1 MTTRPTS
8 RLAAVL
14 IVPAVLLAA
23 CGGSAA
29 SGAPVV
35 PSTGIVLPS
44 DMALPSDFA
53 LPSDLAIP
61 SFDLGSLVTNLENV
75 DSYRVTIASADGTD
89 YSGTVVT
96 RPVVSRDLRM
106 GTGDSATH
114 IVTIGDEAWMGTG
127 DGPLT
132 TAPSALIAGMIPLF
146 DPMVLL
152 GAFGGMSMTEYGQNL
167 GEEQKNG
174 QNTTHYKVDLASLPN
189 FAQLGMP
196 ESATVETWVAD
207 DGYLVS
213 FVATDFGTVG
223 ENLAIDVT
231 NVNDPANVV
240 ERPN

>member
-1 MTTRPTS
+1 MTARPTS

-23 CGGSAA
+23 CGGSGA

-35 PSTGIVLPS
+35 PSTGIALPS

-75 DSYRVTIASADGTD
+75 DSYRVSISSVDGQP
-89 YSGTVVT
+89 YSGTIVT
-96 RPVVSRDLRM
+96 KPEVSRDLTI
-106 GTGDSATH
+106 GSGDSATH

-152 GAFGGMSMTEYGQNL
+152 GAFGGLSMSEYAENL
-167 GEEQKNG
+167 GEEEKNG
-174 QNTTHYKVDLASLPN
+174 QNTTHYKVVLSSLPN

-196 ESATVETWVAD
+196 DSATVETWVAD

-213 FVATDFGTVG
+213 FIASDFGEVG
-223 ENLAIDVT
+223 QNLAIDVT